1 MATKPKAKPKPKA
14 KAKAKP
20 KPNPLYQPTTVLS
33 GSALKSAATQTV
45 NAELNPQIAALNTQR
60 RQGAAQADATV
71 GRADDYYRQ
80 IAAREAQQMA
90 DVQGLGANL
99 RAETQGAGMR
109 SAAALIGTDQQ
120 VAAAQARDAALRGG
134 QAMLGTSVTDT
145 AAASQRNASTQA
157 MLQSAGERTA
167 ASQAANFEGL
177 AALSSQARQARGG
190 ELHSQLINRGLNND
204 KRLSDA
210 ITALEA
216 TRGAKTTDQL
226 LKLRQQQFENRALLE
241 GLGIKAADVQATTN
255 AAAQR
260 SADARAARKEAARQK
275 SLDRAQQRAL
285 TAATLKVKAG
295 YDPVTGKKR
304 KKGQSPAAALDQW
317 KLDYARKH
325 GRLPSTSAPAVPA
338 SKKPLTAAEKRARQ
352 KAASAASSQFDSALG
367 MVNAPNRIVTDKK
380 TGKTA
385 PASTEQ
391 TKAAMRKAGSPE
403 WAIQAAISIRHHG
416 FIIPSVW
423 NMMKRSAPQVLSSIP
438 ARYRPGS
445 RINAPT
451 SSLAGTTGR

>member
-1 MATKPKAKPKPKA
+1 
-14 KAKAKP
+14 
-20 KPNPLYQPTTVLS
+20 
-33 GSALKSAATQTV
+33 
-45 NAELNPQIAALNTQR
+45 
-60 RQGAAQADATV
+60 
-71 GRADDYYRQ
+71 
-80 IAAREAQQMA
+80 
-90 DVQGLGANL
+90 
-99 RAETQGAGMR
+99 MR

-120 VAAAQARDAALRGG
+120 VADAQARDAQLRGG
-134 QAMLGTSVTDT
+134 QAMLGTSVADT

-177 AALSSQARQARGG
+177 AALSSQVRQARGG

-226 LKLRQQQFENRALLE
+226 LKLRQQQFENRTLLE
-241 GLGIKAADVQATTN
+241 GLGIKAADVQATAN

-260 SADARAARKEAARQK
+260 SADAAAARREAARQK

-295 YDPVTGKKR
+295 YDPVTGKKI
-304 KKGQSPAAALDQW
+304 KKGESASNALNRW
-317 KLDYARKH
+317 KLDYAKKH
-325 GRLPSTSAPAVPA
+325 GRLPSSAVPA
-338 SKKPLTAAEKRARQ
+338 GQKPMTAAEKRARQ
-352 KAASAASSQFDSALG
+352 KASSTASSAFDRALG
-367 MVNAPNRIVTDKK
+367 IANAPNRVPVGDPKL
-380 TGKTA
+380 GKTA

-391 TKAAMRKAGSPE
+391 TKAAMRKAGTPE
-403 WAIQAAISIRHHG
+403 WAVQAAISIRHHG

-423 NMMKRSAPQVLSSIP
+423 NMMKRSAPEVLSSIP
-438 ARYRPGS
+438 KRYRPSTPRTGLQG
-445 RINAPT
+445 I
-451 SSLAGTTGR
+451 AGIRG

>member
-1 MATKPKAKPKPKA
+1 MATKPKPKPKPKVKAKPKPKA
-14 KAKAKP
+14 K
-20 KPNPLYQPTTVLS
+20 PNPLYQPTAILS
-33 GSALKSAATQTV
+33 GSTLKSAATQTV

-60 RQGAAQADATV
+60 RQGAAQVDATV

-120 VAAAQARDAALRGG
+120 VAAAQARDAQLRGG

-226 LKLRQQQFENRALLE
+226 LKLRQQQFENRTLLE
-241 GLGIKAADVQATTN
+241 GLGIKAADVQATPL
-255 AAAQR
+255 AL
-260 SADARAARKEAARQK
+260 SH
-275 SLDRAQQRAL
+275 QRAL
-285 TAATLKVKAG
+285 AAATLKVRAG
-295 YDPVTGKKR
+295 YDPVTGKKI
-304 KKGQSPAAALDQW
+304 KKGRSASDALAAW
-317 KLDYARKH
+317 KLQYAKKH
-325 GRLPSTSAPAVPA
+325 GRLPSSAVPA
-338 SKKPLTAAEKRARQ
+338 GQKPMTAAEKRARQ
-352 KAASAASSQFDSALG
+352 KAASTASSQFDRALG
-367 MVNAPNRIVTDKK
+367 MVNAPNRIVSDPK

-391 TKAAMRKAGSPE
+391 TKAAMRKAGTPE
-403 WAIQAAISIRHHG
+403 WAVQAAISIRHHG

-438 ARYRPGS
+438 KRYRPGTP
-445 RINAPT
+445 RT
-451 SSLAGTTGR
+451 GLQGVAGIRG

>member
-1 MATKPKAKPKPKA
+1 MATKPKPKA
-14 KAKAKP
+14 KAKPKP
-20 KPNPLYQPTTVLS
+20 KAKPNPLYQPTTVLS

-120 VAAAQARDAALRGG
+120 VAAAQARDAQLRGG
-134 QAMLGTSVTDT
+134 QAMLGTSVADT

-226 LKLRQQQFENRALLE
+226 LKLRQQQFENRALLK
-241 GLGIKAADVQATTN
+241 GLGIKAADVQATAN

-260 SADARAARKEAARQK
+260 SADAAAARKEAARQK
-275 SLDRAQQRAL
+275 SLDRAQQKAL
-285 TAATLKVKAG
+285 AEATLKVRAG

-325 GRLPSTSAPAVPA
+325 GRLPSTSAPAGQ
-338 SKKPLTAAEKRARQ
+338 KPMTAAEKRARQ
-352 KAASAASSQFDSALG
+352 KAASTASSAFDRALG
-367 MVNAPNRIVTDKK
+367 IANAPNRVPVGDPKL
-380 TGKTA
+380 GKTA

-391 TKAAMRKAGSPE
+391 TKAAMRKAGTPE
-403 WAIQAAISIRHHG
+403 WAVQAAISIRHHG

-423 NMMKRSAPQVLSSIP
+423 NMMKRSAPEVLSSIP
-438 ARYRPGS
+438 KRYRPSTPRTG
-445 RINAPT
+445 
-451 SSLAGTTGR
+451 LQGVAGIRG

>member
-1 MATKPKAKPKPKA
+1 MATKPRAKAKAKPKPKA
-14 KAKAKP
+14 K
-20 KPNPLYQPTTVLS
+20 PNPLYQPTAILS

-120 VAAAQARDAALRGG
+120 VADAQARDAQLRGG

-226 LKLRQQQFENRALLE
+226 LKLRQQQFENRTLLE

-260 SADARAARKEAARQK
+260 SADAAAARKEAARQK

-285 TAATLKVKAG
+285 AAATLKVRAG
-295 YDPVTGKKR
+295 YDPVTGKKI
-304 KKGQSPAAALDQW
+304 KKGRSASDALAAW
-317 KLDYARKH
+317 KLQYAKQH
-325 GRLPSTSAPAVPA
+325 GRLPSSAVPA
-338 SKKPLTAAEKRARQ
+338 GQKPITAAEKRARQ
-352 KAASAASSQFDSALG
+352 KAASTASSQFDRALG
-367 MVNAPNRIVTDKK
+367 IANAPNRVPVGDPKL
-380 TGKTA
+380 GKTA

-391 TKAAMRKAGSPE
+391 TKAAMRKAGTPE
-403 WAIQAAISIRHHG
+403 WAVQAAISIRHHG

-423 NMMKRSAPQVLSSIP
+423 AMMKRSAPQVLSSIP
-438 ARYRPGS
+438 KRYRPGTP
-445 RINAPT
+445 RTGLQGI
-451 SSLAGTTGR
+451 AGIRG

>member
-1 MATKPKAKPKPKA
+1 MATKPKPKA
-14 KAKAKP
+14 KAKPKP
-20 KPNPLYQPTTVLS
+20 KAKPNPLYQPTTVLS

-120 VAAAQARDAALRGG
+120 VAAAQARDAQLRGG
-134 QAMLGTSVTDT
+134 QAMLGTSVADT

-241 GLGIKAADVQATTN
+241 GLGVKAASVQATVD
-255 AAAQR
+255 AASQR
-260 SADARAARKEAARQK
+260 SADAAAARKEAARQK
-275 SLDRAQQRAL
+275 SLDRAQQKAL
-285 TAATLKVKAG
+285 AEATLKVRAG
-295 YDPVTGKKR
+295 YDPVTGKKI
-304 KKGQSPAAALDQW
+304 KKGESP
-317 KLDYARKH
+317 
-325 GRLPSTSAPAVPA
+325 P
-338 SKKPLTAAEKRARQ
+338 
-352 KAASAASSQFDSALG
+352 
-367 MVNAPNRIVTDKK
+367 
-380 TGKTA
+380 
-385 PASTEQ
+385 
-391 TKAAMRKAGSPE
+391 
-403 WAIQAAISIRHHG
+403 
-416 FIIPSVW
+416 
-423 NMMKRSAPQVLSSIP
+423 
-438 ARYRPGS
+438 
-445 RINAPT
+445 PT
-451 SSLAGTTGR
+451 R

>member
-1 MATKPKAKPKPKA
+1 MATKAKPKPKA
-14 KAKAKP
+14 KAKPKAKP
-20 KPNPLYQPTTVLS
+20 KPNPLYQPTAILS
-33 GSALKSAATQTV
+33 GSTLKSAATQTV

-120 VAAAQARDAALRGG
+120 VADAQARDAQLRGG
-134 QAMLGTSVTDT
+134 QAMLGTSVADT

-260 SADARAARKEAARQK
+260 SADAAAARREAARQK

-295 YDPVTGKKR
+295 YDPVTGKKI
-304 KKGQSPAAALDQW
+304 KKGESASNALNRW
-317 KLDYARKH
+317 KLDYAKKH
-325 GRLPSTSAPAVPA
+325 GRLPSSAVPA
-338 SKKPLTAAEKRARQ
+338 GQKPMTAAEKRARQ
-352 KAASAASSQFDSALG
+352 KAASTASSQFDRALG
-367 MVNAPNRIVTDKK
+367 IANAPNRVPVGDPKL
-380 TGKTA
+380 GKTA

-391 TKAAMRKAGSPE
+391 TKAAMRKAGTPE
-403 WAIQAAISIRHHG
+403 WAVQAAISIRHHG

-423 NMMKRSAPQVLSSIP
+423 NMMKRSAPEVLSSIP
-438 ARYRPGS
+438 KRYRPSTPRTGLQG
-445 RINAPT
+445 I
-451 SSLAGTTGR
+451 AGIRG